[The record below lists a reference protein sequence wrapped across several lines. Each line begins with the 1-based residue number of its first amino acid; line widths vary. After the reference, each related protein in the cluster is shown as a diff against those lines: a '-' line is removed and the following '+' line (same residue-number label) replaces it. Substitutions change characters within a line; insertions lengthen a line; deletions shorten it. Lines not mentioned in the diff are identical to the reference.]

1 MIRLVRIILSANI
14 YMHDD
19 LASAFTLIS
28 AYYTL
33 TGDANRARAYN
44 RASSTIKNA
53 NFPITSGHQAASTL
67 VGIGPSMA
75 DDIDQW
81 LNNGHI
87 INRLV
92 ELENGFSEHKQV
104 LDLFT
109 SVYGIGPASAVE
121 FYQAGH
127 RTLEDLWFRASLND
141 KQRLGLQ
148 WKHHIDLRIERWEI
162 DLIATHLTRILPDVR
177 WEIAG
182 SYRRGEA
189 TSGDIDLLVM
199 SETGVG
205 MRSVLARLQ
214 PYLPVEL
221 ARGETKFMGLFRLSE
236 QYNAHRIDIRLVDQ
250 SSWGCALMYFTG
262 SQRYNILMRIRAM
275 AVGYTLN
282 EYSLTYG
289 QTTHMPVH
297 SEEDICNILQ
307 VRYLPPTERT
317 RDIPYLLTPNGTPM

>member
-1 MIRLVRIILSANI
+1 MNE
-14 YMHDD
+14 D
-19 LASAFTLIS
+19 LASAFSLIS

-33 TGDANRARAYN
+33 AGDANRARAYN
-44 RASSTIKNA
+44 RASSTIKNSD
-53 NFPITSGHQAASTL
+53 FLITSGQEAAG
-67 VGIGPSMA
+67 VFDGIGPSMA
-75 DDIDQW
+75 ADIDQW

-87 INRLV
+87 INRQV
-92 ELENGFSEHKQV
+92 ELETRLSEQKQV
-104 LDLFT
+104 LDLFM
-109 SVYGIGPASAVE
+109 SVYGIGPASAVG

-127 RTLEDLWFRASLND
+127 RTLEDLWFRANLND

-162 DLIATHLTRILPDVR
+162 DLIATHLGRILPDVR

-182 SYRRGEA
+182 SYRRGEP

-199 SETGVG
+199 SDNGVN
-205 MRSVLARLQ
+205 MPSVLARLE

-236 QYNAHRIDIRLVDQ
+236 QYNAHRIDIRLVDR

-262 SQRYNILMRIRAM
+262 SQRYNILMRRRAM
-275 AVGYTLN
+275 EVGYTLN
-282 EYSLTYG
+282 EYSLTYR
-289 QTTHMPVH
+289 QTTQMPVH

-317 RDIPYLLTPNGTPM
+317 RDIPYLLTPNGTPI